1 MSKTTAPE
9 REREPGVRMTLHVYT
24 VRGGSGEIVEDR
36 GTVSVLGSDG
46 PLPLRN
52 AFPPCACPLHRRRET
67 AL

>member
-1 MSKTTAPE
+1 MTQATAPE
-9 REREPGVRMTLHVYT
+9 QGRVPGVRMTIHVYT

-36 GTVSVLGSDG
+36 GVVRVLGSEG

-52 AFPPCACPLHRRRET
+52 AFPPCACPFHRGQEP